1 MYVFLNLE
9 EKKKKKNKFGEKS
22 TSRRKE
28 IERLKTR
35 RKTRDI
41 GNISM

>member
-28 IERLKTR
+28 IEITNDLWICTIFVKF
-35 RKTRDI
+35 
-41 GNISM
+41 